1 VTDANVMV
9 GKIQPAQFP
18 AIFGPDGDQP
28 LDAAIVREKFAELA
42 GRMGMAP
49 EAVAEG
55 FLRVAVSNMAHAIKQ
70 VSLQRGY
77 DVSKY
82 ALTCFGG
89 AGGQHACLVADEL
102 GMETV
107 FLHPFAGVLSA
118 YGMGLADQ
126 AVIREAAIERP
137 LTPGAMPELRARLD
151 ALEQAGRAELARQGA
166 DPARLVAAHRLH
178 LRYAGTDSFLPVAM
192 AGHDAV
198 LAAFTEAHRARFGF
212 ATPERQVVVEAA
224 LAEVTMPGEAVTEAT
239 LAPRPAGKAPPE
251 LGRVRLF
258 CAGAHHDAP
267 VLDREALLAGDHIS
281 GPALIREAI
290 ATTVIE
296 PGWTGEVTSLNHLI
310 LRRTEPRAAAR
321 NAASGQVDP
330 VMLELFNSLFMSIA
344 EQTGWCCRTPASA

>member
-1 VTDANVMV
+1 
-9 GKIQPAQFP
+9 
-18 AIFGPDGDQP
+18 
-28 LDAAIVREKFAELA
+28 
-42 GRMGMAP
+42 
-49 EAVAEG
+49 
-55 FLRVAVSNMAHAIKQ
+55 
-70 VSLQRGY
+70 
-77 DVSKY
+77 
-82 ALTCFGG
+82 
-89 AGGQHACLVADEL
+89 
-102 GMETV
+102 
-107 FLHPFAGVLSA
+107 
-118 YGMGLADQ
+118 
-126 AVIREAAIERP
+126 
-137 LTPGAMPELRARLD
+137 
-151 ALEQAGRAELARQGA
+151 
-166 DPARLVAAHRLH
+166 

-321 NAASGQVDP
+321 AAETGAVDP

-344 EQTGWCCRTPASA
+344 EQTGVVLQNTSLSVNIKERWTSPAPSSTPRGTWSPTRRTCRSTWAPWARA